1 MLWLSVHLPH
11 LALDAACEPAAD
23 SSASEAAATRPPR
36 VVSERCGSAVR
47 IRDADGVAY
56 SLGVVSGMELA
67 AAFALAPGL
76 RVLER
81 DCALEVAALER
92 LANWAL
98 QFTSQV
104 ALATTG
110 LLLEIGGSLRLLGG
124 LQTLLRR
131 VRLGL
136 AALRYHHVL
145 GVAPTPRAA
154 QWLARHQA
162 MQALTPGAASTEAAA
177 PWHGGTSCCQH
188 LAELPARL
196 APLPPAVMELAEPQ
210 AEALAAMGIT
220 RLEALMALP
229 AASLGRRFGPAL
241 VRELEQARGRL
252 PDPRPTFRPP
262 VHFEAKFALPADITQ
277 QEALRFPLRRLL
289 LELEGFLRGRDR
301 VVQRLQ
307 LRLAGRQPGQVQTVT
322 LALLTPLQDASAL
335 LALLQPRLER
345 LRLKAPVACLTLRAC
360 ELLPAAPR
368 PGALL
373 AAAGPVA
380 AAQDGPLLAL
390 LERLRAR
397 LGDDAVTGLARQ
409 ADHRPE
415 RAWRWQAPAI
425 SPAAVTEALSTWP
438 LPSPRP
444 LWLLAEPWPLGTDA
458 AGWPRHAGT
467 ALHLFGGERLESGWW
482 DGQDCRRDYYLAVTA
497 TGERLWVYREL
508 RRGAWFCHGLFA

>member
-11 LALDAACEPAAD
+11 LALDAACEPVAD
-23 SSASEAAATRPPR
+23 SVASKAASPPR
-36 VVSERCGSAVR
+36 VVSERCGGAVR
-47 IRDADGVAY
+47 VRDADAAAR
-56 SLGVVSGMELA
+56 SRGVVAGMELA
-67 AAFALAPGL
+67 AAFVLAPGL
-76 RVLER
+76 RVLEHAP
-81 DCALEVAALER
+81 ALEVAALER

-98 QFTSQV
+98 QFTSRV
-104 ALATTG
+104 ALARRG

-131 VRLGL
+131 VRRGL

-162 MQALTPGAASTEAAA
+162 MPACPPDDVLAEAA
-177 PWHGGTSCCQH
+177 PWHGGTSCCQQ

-196 APLPPAVMELAEPQ
+196 APLPLAVMELTEPQ

-220 RLEALMALP
+220 CLEALMALP
-229 AASLGRRFGPAL
+229 AANLGRRFGPAL

-252 PDPRPTFRPP
+252 PDPRPVFRPP
-262 VHFEAKFALPADITQ
+262 MHFEARLALPADITQ

-307 LRLAGRQPGQVQTVT
+307 LRLAGRRAEPVQTVT
-322 LALLTPLQDASAL
+322 LALLTPLQDADAL

-345 LRLKAPVACLTLRAC
+345 LRLEAPIAGLMLRAR
-360 ELLPAAPR
+360 ELLPATPR
-368 PGALL
+368 PATLL
-373 AAAGPVA
+373 AAPA
-380 AAQDGPLLAL
+380 AAQDSSLLAL

-397 LGDDAVTGLARQ
+397 LGDDAVTGLTRQ

-415 RAWRWQAPAI
+415 HAWCWQEPAI
-425 SPAAVTEALSTWP
+425 SPAAVTEATSAWP
-438 LPSPRP
+438 PPAPRP
-444 LWLLAEPWPLGTDA
+444 LWLLADPWPLDTDA
-458 AGWPRHAGT
+458 TGGPRHAG
-467 ALHLFGGERLESGWW
+467 APLRLFGGERLEGGWW
-482 DGQDCRRDYYLAVTA
+482 DGRDCRRDYYLAVTA
-497 TGERLWVYREL
+497 AGERLWVYREL
-508 RRGAWFCHGLFA
+508 RGGAWFCHGLFA